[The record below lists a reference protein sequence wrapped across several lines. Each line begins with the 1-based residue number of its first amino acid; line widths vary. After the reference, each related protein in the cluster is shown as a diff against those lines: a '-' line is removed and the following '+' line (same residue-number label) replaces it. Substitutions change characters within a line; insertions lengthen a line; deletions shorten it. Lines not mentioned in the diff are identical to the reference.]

1 MIKKIITIVLF
12 TSCVFSISNAEI
24 VKQIIIKG
32 NKRISDETIKVY
44 GDIKLNKDLSES
56 NVNEVINNLY
66 STDFFESIDAKIENN
81 ILKINLVEYE
91 IINRLIIT
99 GEKKKA
105 NKEQIKKLI
114 QLKEKKSFIKSYLA
128 KDIEIIKKLYSSL
141 GYNFST
147 VDAKIKKTENNNLD
161 LVIEINRGEKT
172 QISSI
177 NFLGNKK
184 IRSKRL
190 KDIIASEEHKFWKF
204 LSKNT
209 SLSENLI
216 NLDKRLLLNYY
227 KSIGFYDIKINSNFA
242 EINELGEAK
251 LIYNIDEG
259 KRYTIN
265 KISTNID
272 TVLDK
277 KIFFPLNKSFKKYA
291 GDYYSPFK
299 VKKILEELDQLIENN
314 NLQFIEHNVKETA
327 INDSINIVFNIF
339 EGEKNLIERINV
351 TGNYATNENV
361 IRGEL
366 LLDEGDPL
374 TNINL
379 EKSIAEIK
387 QRRIFKT
394 VTHEVVEG
402 SKKNLKIININVE
415 EQPTGEVGAGAGIGT
430 SGGTIAFNIKE
441 NNWLGEG
448 KSVALDVQ
456 LDEESIVGGL
466 TFSNPNY
473 DFLGNSLNYNITSEQ
488 NDKPDQGYENT
499 IISTGI
505 GTSFEQYKNVRV
517 NLGLSASYDDLRT
530 ESSATAS
537 LKKQSGNF
545 GEIAGQYGFT
555 IDNRDRVFMPTSGSI
570 MSFGQTFPIYADKSF
585 ISNTLTLSKYKSLN
599 ENVVGSGKL
608 FLSAI
613 NGLGGDDAR
622 ISKRKGLSS
631 KRLRGFERNK
641 IGPVDGND
649 HVGGNYAAAIN
660 FETNLPKLLP
670 ENTNA
675 DISLFLDFGSVW
687 GVDYDSTIDE
697 SNKLRSSTGAALN
710 WLSPIGPMNFVLSQ
724 NLSKASTD
732 KTESFAFN
740 LGTTF

>member
-1 MIKKIITIVLF
+1 MIKKIIAIVLF

-66 STDFFESIDAKIENN
+66 STNFFESIDAKIENN

-251 LIYNIDEG
+251 LIYSIDEG

-530 ESSATAS
+530 ENSATAS

-570 MSFGQTFPIYADKSF
+570 MSFGQTFPFYADKSF

-622 ISKRKGLSS
+622 VSKRKGLSS

-641 IGPVDGND
+641 VGPVDGND
-649 HVGGNYAAAIN
+649 HIGGNYAAAIN

>member
-570 MSFGQTFPIYADKSF
+570 MSFGQTFPFYADKSF